1 MAEKL
6 GTRRES
12 LRAVL
17 GPSIRQECFET
28 DADVPEAME
37 QQLGALVQPYIQEK
51 GIKFHVDLQGIGV
64 KLLLDA
70 GLQPEN
76 VIDSGICTMCH
87 SDEFWSHRK
96 TNGVRGVQGGM
107 ICL

>member
-1 MAEKL
+1 M
-6 GTRRES
+6 
-12 LRAVL
+12 
-17 GPSIRQECFET
+17 
-28 DADVPEAME
+28 
-37 QQLGALVQPYIQEK
+37 
-51 GIKFHVDLQGIGV
+51 DLQGIGV

-70 GLQPEN
+70 GLSPEN

-96 TNGVRGVQGGM
+96 TNGLRGVQGGM